1 MLDALKRFFDTDLA
15 SPGDGPAGEHRLQVA
30 TAALLVEVMRLDG
43 SPARSRDA
51 ILAAVQRKFGLSAAE
66 AASLVQ
72 LAEQEA
78 CESVGHY
85 EFTSLINR
93 HYSPAQKAR
102 IVEFMWQVA
111 YADEALSANE
121 QHVIRKIAE
130 LLYVS
135 HADYVAAKL
144 RAREAAGGTIGG

>member
-1 MLDALKRFFDTDLA
+1 MLDALKRFFDNELA
-15 SPGDGPAGEHRLQVA
+15 TPGEGPAGEHRLQVA

-43 SPARSRDA
+43 SPAKSRDA
-51 ILAAVQRKFGLSAAE
+51 VFAAVQRKFELSVAE
-66 AASLVQ
+66 AASMVQ

-78 CESVGHY
+78 RESVGHY

-93 HYSPAQKAR
+93 HYTPQQKVR
-102 IVEFMWQVA
+102 IVELMWEVA
-111 YADEALSANE
+111 YADATLSANE
-121 QHVIRKIAE
+121 QHVIRKIAD

-144 RAREAAGGTIGG
+144 RAKASA